1 MTKALNLIKNLNVVA
16 ECRRMSTGKCGIIT
30 LAKMKRE
37 NRSHHRGGWVRR
49 CQGAGS
55 LDNFQFR
62 IFTPFNKDFFR
73 FRHFLFGWMLTKRV
87 TSFWM
92 RFKVPLCQEQFNLQ
106 SKHRRPHRQQCCT
119 MSPDCQDIR
128 ILRNDSV
135 LCYQSHRIHS
145 RLRNKQAIKGILV
158 DRRESFHKSNP
169 VSRQNHLK

>member
-1 MTKALNLIKNLNVVA
+1 MKKIISSLKMMNKLLQQYNV
-16 ECRRMSTGKCGIIT
+16 RPR
-30 LAKMKRE
+30 AKDK
-37 NRSHHRGGWVRR
+37 VYI
-49 CQGAGS
+49 
-55 LDNFQFR
+55 LDNFFTT

-92 RFKVPLCQEQFNLQ
+92 RFKVPLCQEQFNMQ

-158 DRRESFHKSNP
+158 DRRESFHIIN
-169 VSRQNHLK
+169 L